1 MPVTNGEV
9 NEALQ
14 LVYTSHEQAPCSV
27 LGIAF
32 PALSGRALRFT
43 PSRALYAGIP

>member
-1 MPVTNGEV
+1 MNGEV

-32 PALSGRALRFT
+32 PALSGRAFACIK
-43 PSRALYAGIP
+43 ALQGPYYSVQSL